1 MPCLMEAPKLA
12 PQGDQQLVQR
22 LALRVVSELTRNS
35 CPPNAA
41 PNAEFRAL
49 LVQLA
54 YRGDADTAAQV
65 FDYMKRRRMCAEAVV
80 DIYLPAAVH
89 QIGTAWHDGE
99 LNILDATLA
108 ISRLQVLLRDISSNW
123 SSDKTGRHN
132 SGRVLLLLP
141 PGEQHSMGAMVAASQ
156 IRRAGVSVKVGL
168 LPDIKAISTL
178 MEASRFQSVF
188 ISASNQSVIA
198 ECSQMIATIRASAH
212 PAVPIVLGGGLAVA
226 NHTQAAHEL
235 LRKQTRADHV
245 TADVKTALQ
254 ICGLVNAAV
263 AAG

>member
-12 PQGDQQLVQR
+12 QQGDQQLVQR
-22 LALRVVSELTRNS
+22 LALRVVSELTRNN
-35 CPPNAA
+35 CTLNTA
-41 PNAEFRAL
+41 PNAEFRTL

-54 YRGDADTAAQV
+54 YRGDADTATQV

-89 QIGTAWHDGE
+89 EIGT
-99 LNILDATLA
+99 
-108 ISRLQVLLRDISSNW
+108 RLQLLLRDISSNW
-123 SSDKTGRHN
+123 SSDKTSRQN
-132 SGRVLLLLP
+132 NDRVLLLLP

-168 LPDIKAISTL
+168 LPDIKAIAPLLET
-178 MEASRFQSVF
+178 SRFQSVF
-188 ISASNQSVIA
+188 ISASNKSVIT
-198 ECSQMIATIRASAH
+198 ECSQMIATIRSSAH

-226 NHTQAAHEL
+226 NHTQAAHEA

-254 ICGLVNAAV
+254 ICGLANAAV